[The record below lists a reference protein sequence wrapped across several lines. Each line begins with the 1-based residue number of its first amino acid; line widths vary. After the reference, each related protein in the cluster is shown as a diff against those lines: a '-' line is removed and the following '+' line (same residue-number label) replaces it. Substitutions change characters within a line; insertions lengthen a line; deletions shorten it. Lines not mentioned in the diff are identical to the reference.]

1 MRNRGPRLQPLVRLP
16 PDPLV
21 ADCVAPALTYNPF
34 MHRRNLLQAG
44 LATLALQSVPL
55 RAQRAPAS
63 DRLRRV
69 VASEITSLDPQRPTG
84 SLTAE
89 LGPELFAGLT
99 AFDAQ
104 GRLVPGVA
112 ASWSSSADGLRWT
125 FKLRAGQTWSDGRA
139 LTARDVV
146 YSLQRMLAPETA
158 AREAER
164 LLAIQNAR
172 EVQLARLAPG
182 RLGVSA
188 PAPDQVVIDLTR
200 PEVGL
205 PMMLSAAYCVPEHV
219 ISVRGREWAKPEFM
233 VCNGPYRVETW
244 APGAKVINLRRNAKY
259 PDAAQVRIERVDWLT
274 GYDDATR
281 LRLFRLGEA
290 DVATIE
296 DASNLVLARREM
308 PQRLRTAP
316 ESAVGW
322 IGLHAGRKP
331 LDDPRLRRA
340 LSLAVDRRVLAE
352 KVRGLGEA
360 PSDSALPLGLPD
372 YPTPALPDYA
382 AWPMPQRIAAAREL
396 MRAARTAAG
405 GAPLRLT
412 VGYPAGPTLRK
423 VFLAVS
429 AMWKVLGVETELQP
443 LDGRAYTAALLKGQF
458 DVFSYSTFALVP
470 TAGVFLD
477 RFASD
482 SPVNVSFYRSAAFDT
497 ALRSAVSQTT
507 AAGRTA
513 EYRRAEAQLL
523 RDLPIIP
530 LYRGVS
536 NRLIAARVSR
546 WTDHPGHSH
555 PSRFL
560 TFA

>member
-1 MRNRGPRLQPLVRLP
+1 
-16 PDPLV
+16 
-21 ADCVAPALTYNPF
+21 
-34 MHRRNLLQAG
+34 MHRRSLLRAG
-44 LATLALQSVPL
+44 LAALALQSVPL

-84 SLTAE
+84 ALTAE

-99 AFDAQ
+99 AFDSH

-112 ASWSSSADGLRWT
+112 ASWAASADGLRWT
-125 FKLRAGQTWSDGRA
+125 FKLRPGQTWSDGRP
-139 LTARDVV
+139 LGARDVV

-164 LLAIQNAR
+164 LLALRNAR
-172 EVQLARLAPG
+172 EVQLGRLAPD

-188 PAPDQVVIDLTR
+188 PAPDQVVIELAR

-205 PMMLSAAYCVPEHV
+205 PMMLSAAYCVPGHV
-219 ISVRGREWAKPEFM
+219 ISARGREWAKPEFI
-233 VCNGPYRVETW
+233 VCNGPYRVDTW
-244 APGAKVINLRRNAKY
+244 APGAKVINLRRNVNY
-259 PDAAQVRIERVDWLT
+259 LDAAQVRIDRVDWLT

-290 DVATIE
+290 DIATIE
-296 DASNLVLARREM
+296 DASNRALARREM

-322 IGLHAGRKP
+322 IGLHSGRKP
-331 LDDPRLRRA
+331 LNDPRLRRA
-340 LSLAVDRRVLAE
+340 LSLAVDRRVLTE

-396 MRAARTAAG
+396 MRAAAG
-405 GAPLRLT
+405 AAPLRLS

-477 RFASD
+477 RFASE

-497 ALRSAVSQTT
+497 ALRSAVGQTT
-507 AAGRTA
+507 PAGRTA

-536 NRLIAARVSR
+536 NRLIAQRVSG

>member
-1 MRNRGPRLQPLVRLP
+1 MR
-16 PDPLV
+16 
-21 ADCVAPALTYNPF
+21 
-34 MHRRNLLQAG
+34 RRILLQTG
-44 LATLALQSVPL
+44 LAALALQSVPL

-69 VASEITSLDPQRPTG
+69 VASEVTSLDPQRPTG

-99 AFDAQ
+99 AFDAT
-104 GRLVPGVA
+104 GGLVPAVA
-112 ASWSSSADGLRWT
+112 ASWTSSADGLRWT

-139 LTARDVV
+139 LTARDVM
-146 YSLQRMLAPETA
+146 YSLQRMLSPETA

-164 LLAIQNAR
+164 LLAIRNAR
-172 EVQLARLAPG
+172 EVQLGRLPPE

-188 PAPDQVVIDLTR
+188 PAPDHVVFDLAR

-205 PMMLSAAYCVPEHV
+205 PMMLSAAFCVPEHV
-219 ISVRGREWAKPEFM
+219 IRARGREWAKPEFM
-233 VCNGPYRVETW
+233 VCNGPYRVESW
-244 APGAKVINLRRNAKY
+244 APGAKVISLRRNARHY
-259 PDAAQVRIERVDWLT
+259 DAVKVRIERVDWLT

-308 PQRLRTAP
+308 PKLLRTAP

-322 IGLHAGRKP
+322 IGLHTGRKP

-360 PSDSALPLGLPD
+360 PTDSALPLGLPD
-372 YPTPALPDYA
+372 YPAPVSPDYV

-396 MRAARTAAG
+396 VRVVRGPAPG
-405 GAPLRLT
+405 PLRLRI
-412 VGYPAGPTLRK
+412 GFPAGPTLRK

-458 DVFSYSTFALVP
+458 DVFSYSSFALVP

-482 SPVNVSFYRSAAFDT
+482 SPVNVSFYRSQAFDT
-497 ALRSAVSQTT
+497 ALRAAVSQKT

-513 EYRRAEAQLL
+513 EYQRAEAQLL

-536 NRLIAARVSR
+536 NRLVASRVAG
-546 WTDHPGHSH
+546 WADHPGHSH

-560 TFA
+560 SLA